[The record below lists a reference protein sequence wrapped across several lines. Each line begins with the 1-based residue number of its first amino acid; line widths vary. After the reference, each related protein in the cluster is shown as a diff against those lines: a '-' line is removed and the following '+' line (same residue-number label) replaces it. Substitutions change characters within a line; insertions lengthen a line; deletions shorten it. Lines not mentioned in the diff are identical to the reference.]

1 MTPVQSVKRERFAAK
16 TCAPTWTAPTCGA
29 PVAGRSRTNTMRP
42 RDAAQPPRINRM
54 SSIVVI
60 HGPQGCGKTRNA
72 QALAAHSGYSR
83 IVDDWDGRSK
93 IEDGCL
99 VLINSIPFGFKVPP
113 LPVGFRGAALVDE
126 ASAHH
131 GLHRVRSS
139 MVAGGAT
146 FGEKEFQRGAVCFRW
161 GAAGR
166 SESRAEQP
174 SRAVLRLLYRP
185 QTKQPCGFQRFE

>member
-1 MTPVQSVKRERFAAK
+1 
-16 TCAPTWTAPTCGA
+16 
-29 PVAGRSRTNTMRP
+29 
-42 RDAAQPPRINRM
+42 M

-161 GAAGR
+161 GG
-166 SESRAEQP
+166 SRTVGE
-174 SRAVLRLLYRP
+174 
-185 QTKQPCGFQRFE
+185 

>member
-1 MTPVQSVKRERFAAK
+1 
-16 TCAPTWTAPTCGA
+16 
-29 PVAGRSRTNTMRP
+29 
-42 RDAAQPPRINRM
+42 M

-146 FGEKEFQRGAVCFRW
+146 FGEKEFQRGA
-161 GAAGR
+161 GALSMGGQPDGRRVEQNSQVEQFFDCSTGLKPSNHAG
-166 SESRAEQP
+166 SSGL
-174 SRAVLRLLYRP
+174 SRAVVQFLRKGQSGKILTAQSPSTFLFPPSSSFSISPLLSSTFFFKP
-185 QTKQPCGFQRFE
+185 L

>member
-1 MTPVQSVKRERFAAK
+1 
-16 TCAPTWTAPTCGA
+16 
-29 PVAGRSRTNTMRP
+29 
-42 RDAAQPPRINRM
+42 M

-113 LPVGFRGAALVDE
+113 LPVGFRSAALVDE

-139 MVAGGAT
+139 TVAGGVK
-146 FGEKEFQRGAVCFRW
+146 FGEKEFRARCGVLFSRLGQPHGRNRGC
-161 GAAGR
+161 GG
-166 SESRAEQP
+166 EQP
-174 SRAVLRLLYRP
+174 LTP
-185 QTKQPCGFQRFE
+185 